1 MATYRRYAR
10 KARTRWTGKRSRS
23 SQRVT
28 GFAAT
33 PAGKHRKLGALLLRA
48 GAPRQGDR
56 QSQPRRGDVRSS
68 GAARRRCRAPRNCGC
83 GGRARRCRSA
93 PTPLPSRALRA
104 W

>member
-10 KARTRWTGKRSRS
+10 KTRTRWTGKRSRS

-33 PAGKHRKLGALLLRA
+33 PAGKHRKLGALLLRLA
-48 GAPRQGDR
+48 RRAKAIGNRSHAAAMSKLGRRALALSRTEVRLWRQGKAL
-56 QSQPRRGDVRSS
+56 QKRSY
-68 GAARRRCRAPRNCGC
+68 ATN
-83 GGRARRCRSA
+83 
-93 PTPLPSRALRA
+93 RALRA

>member
-10 KARTRWTGKRSRS
+10 KTRTRWTGKRSRS

-33 PAGKHRKLGALLLRA
+33 PAGKHRKLGALLLRLGRRA
-48 GAPRQGDR
+48 LALSRTEVRLWRQGKAL
-56 QSQPRRGDVRSS
+56 QKRSY
-68 GAARRRCRAPRNCGC
+68 A
-83 GGRARRCRSA
+83 
-93 PTPLPSRALRA
+93 THRALRA